1 MHVGRGA
8 NLLPGP
14 QLWMQNGQSRFDG
27 RTKLLVECW
36 FRSAREFV
44 LAGRSGGAQRSMAPV
59 SVALVDEMRGSRN
72 GSILL
77 FARGS
82 LFSASSFVDSRTYQE
97 YLELVLVW
105 IGMNRPFDR
114 RTLFGK

>member
-1 MHVGRGA
+1 
-8 NLLPGP
+8 
-14 QLWMQNGQSRFDG
+14 MQRGQSRFDG

-44 LAGRSGGAQRSMAPV
+44 LAGRSGGGAQRSMAPV
-59 SVALVDEMRGSRN
+59 SVALVDEMRGGSRN

-114 RTLFGK
+114 RTLLGK